1 MKLKE
6 RQRFQSPIPKFK
18 QLKSMFHLL
27 KFKKSR
33 EELRF
38 QFTTRESKLR
48 KLRSKF
54 LSTKTELNKLKK
66 LSRKL
71 SLMKRLLKLKLSR
84 KPSRK
89 WKELFTKIHQVV
101 TA

>member
-1 MKLKE
+1 
-6 RQRFQSPIPKFK
+6 
-18 QLKSMFHLL
+18 MFHIL

-38 QFTTRESKLR
+38 QFTTREFKLKR
-48 KLRSKF
+48 LKSKF

-66 LSRKL
+66 LSRNQYH
-71 SLMKRLLKLKLSR
+71 MKKLLKLKLS
-84 KPSRK
+84 KKSSRK
-89 WKELFTKIHQVV
+89 SKELFTKIHQVV